1 MDIMEK
7 GKGKCKILK
16 DIRSYIAEKYG
27 LSYNSLTCSH
37 QDDCLGT
44 CTQSNVEL
52 AYILRRLESMGI
64 TDIRQ
69 DETLSKMVSNYV
81 SNLSI
86 PELLREC
93 ALGIIAPSN
102 YIIDTE
108 GDIKAP
114 EEDITMQEVEPQFQ
128 RRAILKCAVA
138 GIGFHDINDIWDE
151 LYVGAKLALVRER
164 NNKYDKNAV
173 AIACTGDYDGNPDDF
188 DFNFILG
195 YIPRAQNHTI
205 AAMLDMGWENL
216 LEAEISEMKD
226 HAPYNDRLHI
236 TVYIRSKE
244 PVEPKDD
251 RLRIMYFDNEGEWKD
266 FTDVIWEKGYS
277 HYRWGGCPPWEPDL
291 PDKGDKVV
299 FIHKKEQKTTLY
311 LMMAIAT
318 GDGCAPYVDDEE
330 ELHMVDN
337 CTSYVLTVVKGPV
350 KVNTDEL
357 TFLSRDL
364 TERWQPD
371 FKLEKQ
377 ASDALLKIIQDY
389 LAG

>member
-7 GKGKCKILK
+7 GKEKCKILK
-16 DIRSYIAEKYG
+16 DIRSYIAEKYD
-27 LSYNSLTCSH
+27 LSYNAPECNH
-37 QDDCLGT
+37 QGDCPGT
-44 CTQSNVEL
+44 CPQCDAEL
-52 AYILRRLESMGI
+52 ADIQRQLKEKGI
-64 TDIRQ
+64 TDISQ
-69 DETLSKMVSNYV
+69 DKTLSEMVKSN
-81 SNLSI
+81 I
-86 PELLREC
+86 PVTDSEC
-93 ALGIIAPSN
+93 FVNRTLGFIAPSN
-102 YIIDTE
+102 YIIDTK
-108 GDIKAP
+108 GDIVAP
-114 EEDITMQEVEPQFQ
+114 EDAILLQEEDEPQFQ
-128 RRAILKCAVA
+128 RRAILECAVA

-151 LYVGAKLALVRER
+151 LYIGAKLALVRER
-164 NNKYDKNAV
+164 NNRYDKNAV
-173 AIACTGDYDGNPDDF
+173 AVACTGDYDGNPDDF

-195 YIPRAQNHTI
+195 YIPRAQNHMI
-205 AAMLDMGWENL
+205 AAMLDMGWEDL

-266 FTDVIWEKGYS
+266 FTDNIWEKGYS

-299 FIHKKEQKTTLY
+299 FIHKAEQKTTLY
-311 LMMAIAT
+311 LMMVIAT
-318 GDGCAPYVDDEE
+318 SDGCAPYVDDEE
-330 ELHMVDN
+330 ELHMVDD

-357 TFLSRDL
+357 GFLNRAL

-377 ASDALLKIIQDY
+377 ASDALLKIIQEN
-389 LAG
+389 